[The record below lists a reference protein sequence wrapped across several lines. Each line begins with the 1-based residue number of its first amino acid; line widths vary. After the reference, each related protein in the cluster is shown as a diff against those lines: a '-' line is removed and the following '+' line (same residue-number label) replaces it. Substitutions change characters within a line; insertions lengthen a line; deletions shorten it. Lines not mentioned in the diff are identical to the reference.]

1 MRLRRL
7 PSEAGGVKSV
17 WGRGECVVVFS
28 CFWGSV
34 RLELDQINQEYIEE
48 GALVISADSA
58 LRL

>member
-1 MRLRRL
+1 MCG
-7 PSEAGGVKSV
+7 EGGVC
-17 WGRGECVVVFS
+17 GCFFFFPVFGVRS
-28 CFWGSV
+28 T